1 MTNPQ
6 IKHSCWLCF
15 NLDCD
20 HVEYKTCIKVHKLKF
35 IFNVNECSDWN
46 G

>member
-6 IKHSCWLCF
+6 IKHSCWLCLF
-15 NLDCD
+15 LNMDKAEHKSCD
-20 HVEYKTCIKVHKLKF
+20 KNHKLKF
-35 IFNVNECSDWN
+35 IFNVNECPDWN